1 MKIRTRLSLL
11 FVLCSTVS
19 LLLCGV
25 LLLCASAKTAI
36 RSVENNAVS
45 ELNMLTTSFSSAAW
59 MVLLAL
65 VRSRRKPQTSRLAV
79 EQRMNRSESR
89 TRIFMAPSPA
99 DTRSWAR
106 KRWEDRFSF

>member
-25 LLLCASAKTAI
+25 LLLCASGKTAI

-45 ELNMLTTSFSSAAW
+45 ELNMLTTSFSSAANKS
-59 MVLLAL
+59 MDRDSTDA
-65 VRSRRKPQTSRLAV
+65 VR
-79 EQRMNRSESR
+79 ESR
-89 TRIFMAPSPA
+89 GHH
-99 DTRSWAR
+99 
-106 KRWEDRFSF
+106 EQV